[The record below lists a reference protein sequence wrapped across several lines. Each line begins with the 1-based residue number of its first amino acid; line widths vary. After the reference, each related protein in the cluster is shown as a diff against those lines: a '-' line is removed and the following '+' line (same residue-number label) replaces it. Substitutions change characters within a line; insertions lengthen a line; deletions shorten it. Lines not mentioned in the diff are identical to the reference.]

1 MKISPLSP
9 SLLGLIAQRLSRN
22 QLFYHEYSFLEYSQ
36 LVAYFT
42 NKQLLYLEK
51 EANKMLVLVEDDA
64 PIGYIAC
71 LKDDFDSE
79 IFGFDCYRIAELLV
93 FADDT
98 ESISKTVSLLI
109 AAVEGSAKTKTY
121 YNIALSNNS
130 KQFDCVFNSL
140 AQCGYYYIHTLL
152 TFSSQKRTFEEHSGN
167 KGKVNIRVATP
178 ADTNEVARIAGGS
191 FQFSRFHLDPYLDN
205 SRASQLLSQSA
216 RNSIEKGFVDIM
228 FVAEIENKVVGYYSA
243 KKRFVKEFNLT
254 LGDLVISAIDSN
266 YRGYGVFS
274 ALDNRIL
281 NWLASNSDLAEM
293 GTYLGNYPVHKTW
306 INKGLGLVRGVHQLS
321 KLIQY

>member
-1 MKISPLSP
+1 
-9 SLLGLIAQRLSRN
+9 LLDSITSKLSRD
-22 QLFYHEYSFLEYSQ
+22 QLFYHEYPFLEHSQ
-36 LVAYFT
+36 LVGFFT
-42 NKQLLYLEK
+42 KKQLTYLEK
-51 EANKMLVLVEDDA
+51 ETNKLLVLVENDN

-71 LKDDFDSE
+71 LRDDFDSE
-79 IFGFDCYRIAELLV
+79 NFGFDCYRIAELLV
-93 FADDT
+93 FTDDN
-98 ESISKTVSLLI
+98 EAIARTVSLLI
-109 AAVEGSAKTKTY
+109 AAVEDLAKTKTY

-130 KQFDCVFNSL
+130 KRFDRVFNSL
-140 AQCGYYYIHTLL
+140 TQCGYYYIHTLL
-152 TFSSQKRTFEEHSGN
+152 TFSSQKRTFEEHSG
-167 KGKVNIRVATP
+167 KDGRVSIRVATP
-178 ADTNEVARIAGGS
+178 ADTNDVARIAGGS

-205 SRASQLLSQSA
+205 TRASQLLSQSA
-216 RNSIEKGFVDIM
+216 RNSIDKGFVDVM

-254 LGDLVISAIDSN
+254 IGDVVISAIDSN

-281 NWLASNSDLAEM
+281 NWLASNSDFAEM

-321 KLIQY
+321 KLVHS